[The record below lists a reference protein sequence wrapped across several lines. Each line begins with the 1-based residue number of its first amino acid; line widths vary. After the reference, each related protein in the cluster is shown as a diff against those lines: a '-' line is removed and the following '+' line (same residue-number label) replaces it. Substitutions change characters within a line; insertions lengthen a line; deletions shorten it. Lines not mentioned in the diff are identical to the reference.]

1 MTIVTPLLL
10 LSTLTSVFSTDMKLI
25 DDLKSM
31 DFNVC
36 DMKFDPGPCKGRT
49 HNHEDL
55 YNLETVKAWR
65 MWWLLRME
73 NVCLRYTAAVEE
85 METGLKFVYREKLFS
100 IFF

>member
-1 MTIVTPLLL
+1 MTIITPLLL
-10 LSTLTSVFSTDMKLI
+10 LSTATSVFSTD
-25 DDLKSM
+25 
-31 DFNVC
+31 VC

-73 NVCLRYTAAVEE
+73 NVCLKYTAAVEE